1 MSKLIVFVQVQGT
14 PGLTEVELKEA
25 TRESLDEALAAKG
38 LKGEGDD
45 SVFLDEGEE
54 PLNDEGKI
62 EGLKAGARVHVT
74 RCRKIKVTVHFLEK
88 AADKT
93 FGPGARVRRVKAW
106 ATRQFKLEEQD
117 AVEHV
122 MQLCNSTE
130 RPKTDTP
137 LHELTDGKTCSVCFD
152 LVPEIR
158 VEG

>member
-1 MSKLIVFVQVQGT
+1 MTKLIVFVQVQGT
-14 PGLTEVELKEA
+14 PGLTEVELDEA
-25 TRESLDEALAAKG
+25 THEGLDAALAAKG
-38 LKGEGDD
+38 LKRDEVDGI
-45 SVFLDEGEE
+45 FLDEDEE
-54 PLNDEGKI
+54 PLKGEGKI
-62 EGLKAGARVHVT
+62 HGLKTGSRLHVS

-88 AADKT
+88 TADKT

-106 ATRQFKLEEQD
+106 ATRHFKLEDQD

-122 MQLCNSTE
+122 LQLCNSTD

-152 LVPEIR
+152 LVPEVR

>member
-14 PGLTEVELKEA
+14 PGLTEVELEEA
-25 TRESLDEALAAKG
+25 TREGLDAALAVKG
-38 LKGEGDD
+38 LRGEDGD
-45 SVFLDEGEE
+45 SVFLDEDEE
-54 PLNDEGKI
+54 PLKDEGKI
-62 EGLKAGARVHVT
+62 EGLKAGSRVHVA

-88 AADKT
+88 TAEKS
-93 FGPGARVRRVKAW
+93 FGPGVRVRRVKAW